1 MTKRY
6 LSRRAFLAGSA
17 VSMTLAH
24 MGSVAHAS
32 SAKKEPQWDEVFD
45 VIVIGSGLAGMC
57 AALSAR
63 KNGCKNVV
71 VIEKMSYL
79 GGNSAIATGDFGAV
93 GSMLTKK
100 QGVKDS
106 PEAFAA
112 DISAACGGL
121 NHQDLT
127 LTVARN
133 SGRAIDFLIENGA
146 KFNEKTILL
155 GGHSAPRVHQGVE
168 SFGTSVMIPL
178 WESFRKKYGG
188 EIRTRVKFDNF
199 VMNEKGE
206 VCGITV
212 RERYDFITDS
222 KNEDKENTGGVPRRY
237 GARYGVIL
245 ATGGYS
251 RDLPFRS
258 AEAPLQGEEMATR
271 CHVGNTAGALRAALA
286 IGARSVHTTLGR
298 YGFYIASEDLKM
310 GMVIDPKTSRR
321 FINEGMP
328 RTDLAVNMLLY
339 MQKHRCIPLGIY
351 DKTAMDS
358 FFDLKRRERLLFSG
372 ALRPYDS
379 LEELAQKE
387 GLDLAVLKESLD
399 RYNRDIEAGVDKEFG
414 KNIADAKAVPL
425 TKPPFAAC
433 TIEPDLSY
441 TQGGVL
447 INTKGE
453 ALSALDDEPI
463 PGLYVAGEASAGVF
477 GVTRLTACSLPDCA
491 SFGIITGEQ
500 VAERARTMKA

>member
-1 MTKRY
+1 MGEPLFHPRIIDMVRAASALGRRTELISNGSLLTEERSAALLDAGLDMLWLSVDSLKEENYAAIRCNGSLAVLKEHILAFNRLRFAQKREVQ
-6 LSRRAFLAGSA
+6 LGAAFVLMKSNVSSLAELPFFASYYHVNEVNVSHVVPTSEASAKEALYTGVLQSDLGGEQVPSSAPRIRLPLMDWTAPGVA
-17 VSMTLAH
+17 VSA
-24 MGSVAHAS
+24 AS
-32 SAKKEPQWDEVFD
+32 LLS
-45 VIVIGSGLAGMC
+45 AGMC
-57 AALSAR
+57 EIYLSESRIRRPAR
-63 KNGCKNVV
+63 
-71 VIEKMSYL
+71 
-79 GGNSAIATGDFGAV
+79 
-93 GSMLTKK
+93 
-100 QGVKDS
+100 
-106 PEAFAA
+106 
-112 DISAACGGL
+112 
-121 NHQDLT
+121 
-127 LTVARN
+127 
-133 SGRAIDFLIENGA
+133 
-146 KFNEKTILL
+146 
-155 GGHSAPRVHQGVE
+155 
-168 SFGTSVMIPL
+168 
-178 WESFRKKYGG
+178 
-188 EIRTRVKFDNF
+188 
-199 VMNEKGE
+199 
-206 VCGITV
+206 
-212 RERYDFITDS
+212 
-222 KNEDKENTGGVPRRY
+222 
-237 GARYGVIL
+237 
-245 ATGGYS
+245 
-251 RDLPFRS
+251 
-258 AEAPLQGEEMATR
+258 R
-271 CHVGNTAGALRAALA
+271 C
-286 IGARSVHTTLGR
+286 
-298 YGFYIASEDLKM
+298 
-310 GMVIDPKTSRR
+310 R

-379 LEELAQKE
+379 LEELARKE